1 MLNILKLKLKNSYKN
16 VKVKNNN
23 NNNKTSFLKKFEPSV
38 RNWKNSIYAY
48 NKNTLSLIPE
58 ASRLTIKLIKGYFNL
73 YSLKLEKKFKKK
85 SKKNLKLKKY
95 SSHKIFI
102 SDGQFKHTN
111 DLVNITIYFYN
122 RQLKNYITKLRRRYI
137 RIFKQKKYRFNKKLL
152 LIKEKGL
159 RYINIQNK
167 KKNILKKQKI
177 LIWSNRSQ
185 RFITTK
191 YQYVYLRRFI
201 KKSFYKVL
209 LFIYF
214 RQLIFINE
222 SKFKNYYLQG
232 LTNLIKKI
240 YKKNIIFNFVNVKYF
255 YLNSDIF
262 TQSLLLKIRKN
273 RRKFLKYIKT
283 SILISKV
290 KEIQYNPIVKYSL
303 NLKALNRTNNLDMT
317 NALLYDIFLQNKT
330 KSNSLKEIVLNNINY
345 KRLSGVRLEVGGRL
359 TRRNTASRS
368 ISKKIYKGNLL
379 NISSSEESNS
389 FTLLRGSLRS
399 NLEYTNLNSK
409 IRNGTFGIKGWISGG

>member
-1 MLNILKLKLKNSYKN
+1 MLNILKLKFKNSYK
-16 VKVKNNN
+16 KVKFKN
-23 NNNKTSFLKKFEPSV
+23 NNNKTNYLKKFEPSV

-73 YSLKLEKKFKKK
+73 YSLKLEKKFKK
-85 SKKNLKLKKY
+85 NLKKKKY

-122 RQLKNYITKLRRRYI
+122 RQLKNYITKLKRRYI
-137 RIFKQKKYRFNKKLL
+137 KIFKDKRYRFRFNKKLL
-152 LIKEKGL
+152 LIKKKGI
-159 RYINIQNK
+159 RYINVQKK
-167 KKNILKKQKI
+167 KKNILKKT
-177 LIWSNRSQ
+177 LIWSKISQ
-185 RFITTK
+185 KFILINSQNL
-191 YQYVYLRRFI
+191 YFRRFI
-201 KKSFYKVL
+201 KKSFYRVL
-209 LFIYF
+209 LYLYF

-222 SKFKNYYLQG
+222 SKFNNYYLQG

-273 RRKFLKYIKT
+273 RRKFLKFLKT
-283 SILISKV
+283 SILISKI
-290 KEIQYNPIVKYSL
+290 KKINYNPIVKYSL
-303 NLKALNRTNNLDMT
+303 NLKGLNRTNNLDMT
-317 NALLYDIFLQNKT
+317 NAILYDILLQNKSKT
-330 KSNSLKEIVLNNINY
+330 NSLKEIVLNNINY
-345 KRLSGVRLEVGGRL
+345 KKVSGVRLEVGGRL

-368 ISKKIYKGNLL
+368 ISKKVYKGNLH
-379 NISSSEESNS
+379 NISSSIYGYSS
-389 FTLLRGSLRS
+389 TLLRGSLRP

-409 IRNGTFGIKGWISGG
+409 IRNGTFGIKGWISGV

>member
-16 VKVKNNN
+16 VKVKNNNN

-73 YSLKLEKKFKKK
+73 YSVKLEKKFKKK
-85 SKKNLKLKKY
+85 LKKNLKKY
-95 SSHKIFI
+95 SSHKILI

-137 RIFKQKKYRFNKKLL
+137 RIFKKYRFNKKLL
-152 LIKEKGL
+152 LIKKKGL
-159 RYINIQNK
+159 RYLNIQK
-167 KKNILKKQKI
+167 KKKSILKNI
-177 LIWSNRSQ
+177 MIWSNRSQ
-185 RFITTK
+185 RFIITK
-191 YQYVYLRRFI
+191 YQYIYLRRFI
-201 KKSFYKVL
+201 RRSFYKVL
-209 LFIYF
+209 LYIYF

-273 RRKFLKYIKT
+273 RRKFLKFLKT
-283 SILISKV
+283 SILISK
-290 KEIQYNPIVKYSL
+290 IQKIKYNPIIKYSL
-303 NLKALNRTNNLDMT
+303 NLKALNKTNNLDMT
-317 NALLYDIFLQNKT
+317 NALLYEIFLQNKT
-330 KSNSLKEIVLNNINY
+330 KSNSLKEIVLSNINY
-345 KRLSGVRLEVGGRL
+345 KRVSGVRLEVGGRL
-359 TRRNTASRS
+359 TRRNTASRA
-368 ISKKIYKGNLL
+368 ISKKVYKGNLL
-379 NISSSEESNS
+379 NISSTEKGHSS
-389 FTLLRGSLRS
+389 TLLRGSLRP

-409 IRNGTFGIKGWISGG
+409 IRNGTFGIKGWISGV

>member
-1 MLNILKLKLKNSYKN
+1 MLNILRLKLKNSYKN
-16 VKVKNNN
+16 VKVKN

-85 SKKNLKLKKY
+85 LKLKKY

-122 RQLKNYITKLRRRYI
+122 KQLKNYITKLRRRYI
-137 RIFKQKKYRFNKKLL
+137 KIFKKYRFNKKLL
-152 LIKEKGL
+152 LIKKKGL
-159 RYINIQNK
+159 RYINVQKK
-167 KKNILKKQKI
+167 KKNILKKI
-177 LIWSNRSQ
+177 LIWSNISQ
-185 RFITTK
+185 RFIITN

-209 LFIYF
+209 LYLYF

-273 RRKFLKYIKT
+273 RRKFLKFLKT
-283 SILISKV
+283 SILISKI
-290 KEIQYNPIVKYSL
+290 KKINYNPIVKYSL

-330 KSNSLKEIVLNNINY
+330 KSNSLKEIVLKNINY
-345 KRLSGVRLEVGGRL
+345 KRVSGVRLEVGGRL

-368 ISKKIYKGNLL
+368 ISKKVYKGNLL
-379 NISSSEESNS
+379 NISSSEKGFSS
-389 FTLLRGSLRS
+389 TLLRGSLRP

-409 IRNGTFGIKGWISGG
+409 IRNGTFGIKGWISGV

>member
-1 MLNILKLKLKNSYKN
+1 MLKILKLKLKNSYKN
-16 VKVKNNN
+16 EKVKNNK
-23 NNNKTSFLKKFEPSV
+23 NNKRSFLKKFEPSV

-73 YSLKLEKKFKKK
+73 YSLKLEKKFKK
-85 SKKNLKLKKY
+85 NLKLKKY

-122 RQLKNYITKLRRRYI
+122 KQLKNYITKLRRRYI
-137 RIFKQKKYRFNKKLL
+137 KIFKKYRFNKKLL
-152 LIKEKGL
+152 LIKKKGL
-159 RYINIQNK
+159 RYINVQK
-167 KKNILKKQKI
+167 KKQNILKKI
-177 LIWSNRSQ
+177 LIWSNISQ
-185 RFITTK
+185 RFIITN

-209 LFIYF
+209 LYLYI

-273 RRKFLKYIKT
+273 RRKFLKFLKT
-283 SILISKV
+283 SILISK
-290 KEIQYNPIVKYSL
+290 IQKIKYNPIVKYSL
-303 NLKALNRTNNLDMT
+303 NLKALNRANNLDMT

-330 KSNSLKEIVLNNINY
+330 KSNSLKEIVLKNINY
-345 KRLSGVRLEVGGRL
+345 KRVSGVRLEVGGRL

-368 ISKKIYKGNLL
+368 ISKKVYKGNLL
-379 NISSSEESNS
+379 NISSSENGLSS
-389 FTLLRGSLRS
+389 TLLRGSLRP

-409 IRNGTFGIKGWISGG
+409 IRNGTFGIKGWISGV

>member
-73 YSLKLEKKFKKK
+73 YSLKLEKKFKKNL
-85 SKKNLKLKKY
+85 KKNLKLKKY
-95 SSHKIFI
+95 SSHKILI

-137 RIFKQKKYRFNKKLL
+137 RIFKKYRFNKKLL
-152 LIKEKGL
+152 LIKKKGL
-159 RYINIQNK
+159 RYLNIQK
-167 KKNILKKQKI
+167 KKKSILKNI
-177 LIWSNRSQ
+177 MIWSNRSQ
-185 RFITTK
+185 RFIITK
-191 YQYVYLRRFI
+191 YQYIYLRRFI
-201 KKSFYKVL
+201 RRSFYKVL
-209 LFIYF
+209 LYIYF

-273 RRKFLKYIKT
+273 RRKFLKFLKT
-283 SILISKV
+283 SILISK
-290 KEIQYNPIVKYSL
+290 IQKIKYNPIVKYSL

-317 NALLYDIFLQNKT
+317 NALLYEIFLQNKT
-330 KSNSLKEIVLNNINY
+330 KSNSLKEIVLSNINY
-345 KRLSGVRLEVGGRL
+345 KRVSGVRLEVGGRL
-359 TRRNTASRS
+359 TRRNTASRA
-368 ISKKIYKGNLL
+368 ISKKVYKGNLL
-379 NISSSEESNS
+379 NISSTEKGHSS
-389 FTLLRGSLRS
+389 TLLRGSLRP

-409 IRNGTFGIKGWISGG
+409 IRNGTFGIKGWISGV